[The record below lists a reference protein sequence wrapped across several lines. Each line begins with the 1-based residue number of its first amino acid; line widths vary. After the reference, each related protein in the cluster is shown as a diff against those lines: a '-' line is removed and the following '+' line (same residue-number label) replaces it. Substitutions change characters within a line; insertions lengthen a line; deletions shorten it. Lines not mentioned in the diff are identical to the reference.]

1 MTTIVNN
8 PPNSDNSGSPFAL
21 IIILVIVIVLA
32 YLGFVYG
39 IPAIK
44 QMQVGTPQ
52 INVPNKI
59 DVNVKQSY

>member
-1 MTTIVNN
+1 MATIVNN
-8 PPNSDNSGSPFAL
+8 PPPANNSGGLTGMIIAL
-21 IIILVIVIVLA
+21 IILLVLA

-52 INVPNKI
+52 INVPSKI
-59 DVNVKQSY
+59 DVNINQQK